1 MKKKVAFI
9 LALVMV
15 FALIAGCG
23 PDKTIT
29 TKDGSVNLDNGKVTF
44 QGKDGSKSEVDVADE
59 KGGEVSL
66 PEGYP
71 EDLVPIMS
79 GAKIVLANRNQQ
91 NGTTSYWVTLST
103 TKSAADTYKYYKNEL
118 KDLQEPNDMQMNN
131 IYSLSG
137 VKNNQQIG
145 VIITPED
152 EQKVTNI
159 QITIAPKE

>member
-1 MKKKVAFI
+1 MKKKVALI

-29 TKDGSVNLDNGKVTF
+29 TKDGSVNLDKGKVTF
-44 QGKDGSKSEVDVADE
+44 QGKDGTKSEVNVADE
-59 KGGEVSL
+59 NGGNVSL
-66 PEGYP
+66 PDGYP
-71 EDLVPIMS
+71 KDLVPIIG
-79 GAKIVLANRNQQ
+79 GAKIILANKNQQ
-91 NGTTSYWVTLST
+91 NGTISYWVTLST
-103 TKSAADTYKYYKNEL
+103 TKSAADTYKYYKDEL

-131 IYSLSG
+131 IYSLGG
-137 VKNNQQIG
+137 VKNNQQIA

-152 EQKVTNI
+152 DQKVTNI